1 MEYFN
6 KIINKQDYKLNYK
19 TELFEIT
26 IYSIVSFFL
35 PLMVGHPQIVVGVL
49 VNTLLIT
56 SALNIRGYKLLPVI
70 IAPSLGALSRG
81 ILFGPFTIFLV
92 YMIPFIWIGN
102 TILVFSFKWLNL
114 SKKFNYWITLLIGA
128 IIKAAFLF
136 AMAFLFVNLGIVP
149 KLFLTTMGIFQFY
162 TAILGGIIAF
172 GFQYAKKKLSKTA
185 SF

>member
-1 MEYFN
+1 M
-6 KIINKQDYKLNYK
+6 I
-19 TELFEIT
+19 
-26 IYSIVSFFL
+26 
-35 PLMVGHPQIVVGVL
+35 GHPQIIVGVL

-56 SALNIRGYKLLPVI
+56 SALNIKGYKLLPVI

-102 TILVFSFKWLNL
+102 AILVYAFKELNL
-114 SKKFNYWITLLIGA
+114 NKKVNRWITLLAGSIL
-128 IIKAAFLF
+128 KAAFLF
-136 AMAFLFVNLGIVP
+136 AIAYILVKSGILP

-172 GFQYAKKKLSKTA
+172 GFQWTKKKVS
-185 SF
+185 S